1 MIKCEVVQ
9 EFTLERFDELKNIQ
23 RKSADVKGK
32 LFVGDTFE
40 CNEAMAKYLQGDN
53 MLKKTVVKV
62 IEVKPTAEEVEL
74 DGKKVYEAIVEQ
86 TKINERTQKPKKKKR
101 K

>member
-9 EFTLERFDELKNIQ
+9 EFTLEKFDELKNIQ

-40 CNEAMAKYLQGDN
+40 CDEAMAKYLQGDN
-53 MLKKTVVKV
+53 VLKKTVVKV
-62 IEVKPTAEEVEL
+62 IEVVPVKEEIKE
-74 DGKKVYEAIVEQ
+74 EAEQ
-86 TKINERTQKPKKKKR
+86 TTKVKEHAKPKKKKR